1 MKTTKKIISALLA
14 CLLCLGIFTASAFAA
29 NYIGEAK
36 AKEIALSKA
45 GVSAEQAQFLTCQ
58 FDYDNGV
65 AVYEVEFYFGRT
77 EYSYDINAKTGA
89 VIKAEIDKNE
99 TDIPDPNAEYI
110 GKAKAKEI
118 AFKAA
123 GVNEA
128 DASRVKVKF
137 DFDDGIAKYEVEFH
151 ANGFEYDYEINAIS
165 GSIVKA
171 EKEKESGF
179 SSLFFIEWIKR
190 LIEVFKSFFG
200 K

>member
-14 CLLCLGIFTASAFAA
+14 CLLCLGIFSATAFAA

-45 GVSAEQAQFLTCQ
+45 GISAEQAQFLTCE

-99 TDIPDPNAEYI
+99 TSLPDPDAAYI
-110 GKAKAKEI
+110 GKAKAKQI

-123 GVNEA
+123 GVEEA
-128 DASRVKVKF
+128 NASRVKVKF
-137 DFDDGIAKYEVEFH
+137 DFDDGAAKYEIEFH
-151 ANGFEYDYEINAIS
+151 ADGFEYEYEIDALS
-165 GSIVKA
+165 GTVLKA

-179 SSLFFIEWIKR
+179 SSFFFIEWIKK
-190 LIEVFKSFFG
+190 LIEAFKAFFG